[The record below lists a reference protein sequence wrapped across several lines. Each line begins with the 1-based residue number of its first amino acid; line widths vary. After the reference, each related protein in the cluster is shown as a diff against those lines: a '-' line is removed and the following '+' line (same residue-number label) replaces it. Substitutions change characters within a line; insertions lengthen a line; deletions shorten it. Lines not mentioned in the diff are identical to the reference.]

1 MPVLKHTS
9 LTRMA
14 ISINLIP
21 RSSCIHRLHFEI
33 LHNYCTAS
41 DKHAVVS
48 LLFSQLFFLLCRCT
62 IFCTLT
68 AQYFQCNKTGN
79 ILSVSIGSTHGLLC
93 YAVSNNLRLQASC
106 KQLRGG
112 KVVHL
117 RVMLKNI
124 VPAGK
129 NASAILKDPTGT
141 KNYSELDSHLVLAK
155 NYLPSFPSLQL

>member
-1 MPVLKHTS
+1 MHSS
-9 LTRMA
+9 LA
-14 ISINLIP
+14 
-21 RSSCIHRLHFEI
+21 FKI
-33 LHNYCTAS
+33 LHNYCTTS
-41 DKHAVVS
+41 DKHEVVS
-48 LLFSQLFFLLCRCT
+48 LLFSLHFLLCRCT

-141 KNYSELDSHLVLAK
+141 SELDSHLLLVLAK
-155 NYLPSFPSLQL
+155 NYLPSLIPLPPVIEVH